1 MNGTFKILLSALA
14 FAGSVFCALVQS
26 GPAWAQLPPGMKMFE
41 TTKIADGV
49 YSFRY
54 AFHRNMFVVT
64 DEGVIAT
71 DPMNPKAAG
80 SMMDEI
86 KKVTEKP
93 VKYVIYSHEHW
104 DHISG
109 GKVFKA
115 AGARFI
121 SHVNCAKE
129 FKNNPNPNVV
139 MPDEAYMGSRKDVNL
154 GGRTVEL
161 YYFGRN
167 HGNCL
172 SVMRLPKEKILFIVD
187 IVTPKRVA
195 FRNMPDFYP
204 LDWVRSLA
212 EIEKLDFERIIPGH
226 GPPTAPAAAVREQ
239 REYLEDLMTAVR
251 EARKTERNPDKIR
264 KMVKLPKYKT
274 WGGYKQWLE
283 MNVERINFFYH
294 MGK

>member
-14 FAGSVFCALVQS
+14 FAGSVFCALVRS

-54 AFHRNMFVVT
+54 AFSRNMFVVT

-71 DPMNPKAAG
+71 DPMNPKAAD

-109 GKVFKA
+109 GRVFKA

-121 SHVNCAKE
+121 SHANCARE
-129 FKNNPNPNVV
+129 FKNNPYPNVV
-139 MPDEAYMGSRKDVNL
+139 MPDETYMGSRKDVNL

-161 YYFGRN
+161 HYFGRN

-226 GPPTAPAAAVREQ
+226 GPPAAPAAAVREQ

-274 WGGYKQWLE
+274 WGAYKQYLE